1 MEKKYSDFAKRNFE
15 YYKAEKKREHFNTM
29 EVFEIVKMFDEI
41 YQDFGI
47 DEDLIK
53 KEKEKNR

>member
-1 MEKKYSDFAKRNFE
+1 MKKNYSDFAKRNFE
-15 YYKAEKKREHFNTM
+15 YYKAEKRRADFNTM
-29 EVFEIVKMFDEI
+29 KVFEIVKMFDEI